1 MTHYEQLRSKYEPS
15 LEVNF
20 DDWHLRRLSK
30 LSQLQALNSELERM
44 VAALEEERKKEA
56 ESKRFNKG
64 PVRLD
69 YSTET
74 CPRALFYAIVL

>member
-1 MTHYEQLRSKYEPS
+1 MTSHEQLRSKYEPG
-15 LEVNF
+15 LEVKF

-44 VAALEEERKKEA
+44 VAALEEGRKKEA
-56 ESKRFNKG
+56 ESKRFNKP

-69 YSTET
+69 IN
-74 CPRALFYAIVL
+74 PR